1 LFRLEDA
8 DHDELGE
15 VAAGF
20 APSNPFPLVETWVW
34 EDDPVLNETLHRHVH
49 DHGHAY
55 LGTDGYGIEYALITM
70 GSEQGCVWVLTGD
83 ASPAEED
90 PVGFLDWLEQ
100 WIADSSQVIFEVTGS
115 VFMCYTVFLRRKNT
129 V

>member
-1 LFRLEDA
+1 M
-8 DHDELGE
+8 
-15 VAAGF
+15 
-20 APSNPFPLVETWVW
+20 
-34 EDDPVLNETLHRHVH
+34 
-49 DHGHAY
+49 
-55 LGTDGYGIEYALITM
+55 LITM
-70 GSEQGCVWVLTGD
+70 GSEQGCVWVLTGEG